1 MPTGKSARRV
11 SVPRDRPSVLL
22 VHGRPRCR
30 RAGVAMAVIMTSVL
44 MTMVDT
50 TIVVLPDTAVRA
62 ETEEMT

>member
-1 MPTGKSARRV
+1 MP
-11 SVPRDRPSVLL
+11 
-22 VHGRPRCR
+22 RPRCR

-44 MTMVDT
+44 MTTVDT